1 MKQKKEKKKR
11 RGPSISTIILVVIFL
26 AGVGIMAYPT
36 VSDMWNSL
44 HQSRLVG
51 EYQETIAGLSE
62 EEYEA
67 LLDQADQ
74 YNRHLLE
81 LPFPFLSYGDLQ
93 AEYESALNVTGNG
106 MIGYVTIDKISV
118 ELPIYHGTSDT
129 VLNTSAGHLE
139 GSTLPVGG
147 ISRHA
152 VISAHR
158 GLPSAKLFTNLDRME
173 KGDIFTIT
181 VLNQSMTYEVDQ
193 ILIVEPD
200 QTEALNVTAGQDYV
214 TLLTCTPYGIN
225 TQRMMVRGR
234 RIEKAVGEATVRAEA
249 TKIASYIVIPAVA
262 VPILF
267 VFLIIL
273 LIRYRKK
280 PRKVTLEDVQEISST
295 LNQNTEEKKDDAND
309 T

>member
-1 MKQKKEKKKR
+1 MKQKKEKKRR
-11 RGPSISTIILVVIFL
+11 RGPSISTIILVVVFL
-26 AGVGIMAYPT
+26 TGIGIMAYPT
-36 VSDMWNSL
+36 VSDKWNAI
-44 HQSRLVG
+44 HQSRLVDSYKTAID
-51 EYQETIAGLSE
+51 EMSE

-67 LLDQADQ
+67 LFEQADR

-81 LPFPFLSYGDLQ
+81 QSFPFLSYGDLQ
-93 AEYESALNVTGNG
+93 AEYEGALNVTGNG
-106 MIGYVTIDKISV
+106 MIGYVTIDKIDV

-147 ISRHA
+147 TSRHA

-158 GLPSAKLFTNLDRME
+158 GLPSAKLFTNLDRLE
-173 KGDIFTIT
+173 KGDIFIIN
-181 VLNQSMTYEVDQ
+181 VLNQSLVYEVDQ

-225 TQRMMVRGR
+225 TQRMMVRGH
-234 RIEKAVGEATVRAEA
+234 RIEKPVGTATVRGEA

-267 VFLIIL
+267 LFLLVL
-273 LIRYRKK
+273 LIRYRKTPK
-280 PRKVTLEDVQEISST
+280 KVTLEDVREISSS
-295 LNQNTEEKKDDAND
+295 LQEDSEDKSNEA
-309 T
+309 